1 MRAASTALFLSE
13 ASGPR
18 PTLPVKPTT
27 RPVGNPRLLAARLVD
42 GVLHRGESL
51 SVALTN
57 QFVYLDDPRQRAL
70 AQELA
75 FGTLR
80 WFYRLDRVLRQLVT
94 RPLKTKDRDLYA
106 LLLVGLYQLL
116 VLEMPTHAAVSE
128 TVEAVRGFGKDWAV
142 GLINGV
148 LRTALRRHHSLLAVA
163 DAAPQSR
170 WSHPQWWI
178 NRLQQDW
185 PEQWQ
190 EILQANNQR
199 PPLVLRINRRSG
211 DRAGYLAR
219 LEAAGIEARALP
231 FPETAIALV
240 KPVAV
245 DSLPDFF
252 SGAVSVQDAAA
263 QLSAPLLALRHGQ
276 RVLDACAAPG
286 GKTGHILESVAGRA
300 EVVALDKDAGR
311 LEKVADN
318 LRRLQL
324 DATCLAADA
333 GDPASWW
340 DGRPF
345 DRILLDA
352 PCSASGVVRRHPDIK
367 VLRRAD
373 DLPALSEQQNRLLE
387 ALWPLLVSGG
397 ILLYVTCSVF
407 KPENSDIVRA
417 FMGRHRDARELP
429 LDADWGWRQVVGRQL
444 LPGEHGMD
452 GFYFARLV
460 KA

>member
-1 MRAASTALFLSE
+1 MP
-13 ASGPR
+13 GPR
-18 PTLPVKPTT
+18 LLVSTT
-27 RPVGNPRLLAARLVD
+27 PRTASNPRLLAARLVD
-42 GVLHRGESL
+42 RVLHQGDSL
-51 SVALTN
+51 STALVS
-57 QFVYLDDPRQRAL
+57 QLASLDDPRERAL
-70 AQELA
+70 AQELS

-80 WFYRLDRVLRQLVT
+80 WFYRLDGVLRQLLP

-116 VLEMPTHAAVSE
+116 LLEMPAHAAVSE
-128 TVEAVRGFGKDWAV
+128 TVEAVRGFGKGWAA
-142 GLINGV
+142 GLVNGV
-148 LRTALRRHHSLLAVA
+148 LRNALRRKQSLLAAA
-163 DAAPQSR
+163 DGDPQSR

-178 NRLQQDW
+178 TRVQQDW

-190 EILQANNQR
+190 EILHANNQR
-199 PPLVLRINRRSG
+199 PPMVLRVNRRQG
-211 DRAGYLAR
+211 DRASYLAK
-219 LEAAGIEARALP
+219 LEAAGIGARALR
-231 FPETAIALV
+231 FPEMAIVLD

-245 DSLPDFF
+245 DSLPDFR

-263 QLSAPLLALRHGQ
+263 QLSAPLLMLQDGQ

-286 GKTGHILESVAGRA
+286 GKTGHILESVAGLA
-300 EVVALDKDAGR
+300 EVVAIDKDAVR
-311 LEKVADN
+311 LDKIADN

-324 DATCLAADA
+324 GATCRAADA

-367 VLRRAD
+367 ILRRAD
-373 DLPALSEQQNRLLE
+373 DLPALSEQQSRLLE

-407 KPENSDIVRA
+407 RRENNDVVQA
-417 FMGRHRDARELP
+417 FLGRHSDARELP
-429 LDADWGWRQVVGRQL
+429 LDAEWGLRQAVGRQL

>member
-1 MRAASTALFLSE
+1 MSAP
-13 ASGPR
+13 PR
-18 PTLPVKPTT
+18 PDE
-27 RPVGNPRLLAARLVD
+27 NPRLLAARLV
-42 GVLHRGESL
+42 GRVLQEGDSL
-51 SVALTN
+51 STALASHLAS
-57 QFVYLDDPRQRAL
+57 VGDPRQRAL
-70 AQELA
+70 VQELS

-80 WFYRLDRVLRQLVT
+80 WFYRLDSVLRQLLP
-94 RPLKTKDRDLYA
+94 RPVKTKDRDLYA

-116 VLEMPTHAAVSE
+116 LLEMPAHAAVSE
-128 TVEAVRGFGKDWAV
+128 TVEAVRGLGKSWAA
-142 GLINGV
+142 GLVNGV
-148 LRTALRRHHSLLAVA
+148 LRNALRRSRSLLAA
-163 DAAPQSR
+163 SDNEPQSR

-178 NRLQQDW
+178 TRLQQDW

-199 PPLVLRINRRSG
+199 PPMVLRVNRRQG
-211 DRAGYLAR
+211 DRSGYLAK
-219 LEAAGIEARALP
+219 LVAAGIEARALP
-231 FPETAIALV
+231 FPNTAIVLE

-245 DSLPDFF
+245 DSLPDFRA
-252 SGAVSVQDAAA
+252 GAASVQDAAA
-263 QLSAPLLALRHGQ
+263 QLSASLLMLQAGQ

-286 GKTGHILESVAGRA
+286 GKTGHILESVAGLA
-300 EVVALDKDAGR
+300 EVVAIDKDAIR
-311 LEKVADN
+311 LEKVAEN
-318 LRRLQL
+318 LQRLQL
-324 DATCLAADA
+324 EANCLVADA

-367 VLRRAD
+367 ILRRAE
-373 DLPALSEQQNRLLE
+373 DLPALNEQQRRLLE
-387 ALWPLLVSGG
+387 ALWPVLGSGG

-407 KPENSDIVRA
+407 KCENGDVVQTFLVR
-417 FMGRHRDARELP
+417 HSDARELP
-429 LDADWGWRQVVGRQL
+429 LDAEWGRRQTVGRQL